1 MTFWLDGRQVWNY
14 TGPYVPRSPM
24 GLVLRNDA
32 SGGTVYV
39 DWVRIYRA
47 PQR

>member
-14 TGPYVPRSPM
+14 TGPYVPRSPL

-39 DWVRIYRA
+39 EWVRVYRA
-47 PQR
+47 PQ